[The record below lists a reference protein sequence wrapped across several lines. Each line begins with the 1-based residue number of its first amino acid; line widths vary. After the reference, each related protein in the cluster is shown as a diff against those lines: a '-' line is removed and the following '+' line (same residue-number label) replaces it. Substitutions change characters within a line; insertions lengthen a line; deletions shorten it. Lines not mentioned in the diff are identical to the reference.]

1 MFIIDWILNLFR
13 REKPG
18 TVVQEPEPE
27 AKPVSPPSAVAE
39 EPVVEEKLTPP
50 QPLKAEPKVAKPT
63 KAALGKLTKK
73 QLEEKGRELGIELD
87 LRKRKADLVNE
98 VHKQLK

>member
-1 MFIIDWILNLFR
+1 MKTLIEWIRNLLGLKKF
-13 REKPG
+13 E
-18 TVVQEPEPE
+18 EPE
-27 AKPVSPPSAVAE
+27 VVAE

-50 QPLKAEPKVAKPT
+50 QPPKAEPKVSKPT

-87 LRKRKADLVNE
+87 LRKKKAELVNE